1 MRDAAL
7 IAYVLSRPWALYKP
21 YMAKMIEV
29 LRRHADGVRL
39 SEEEIRA
46 AIGKPPE
53 EGKVYTTMRGG
64 SVAVIPVTG
73 YIAKRASQVQ
83 GISAPRGTSTEQI
96 QRAVEVALRD
106 PEIQRLV
113 LAVDSP
119 GGSVDGVAD
128 LADFIRASRAQ
139 KPITAYADGLMAS
152 AAYWIG
158 SAADRIVASQDAE
171 IGSIGVYALL
181 ESWTEANAKMG
192 LSVEMIRAGQF
203 KGEGHPDLPITD
215 ATRQVT
221 QDVVDAYY
229 AMFVNAVAA
238 NRGIKREEA
247 LALADGRTWVGA
259 TAVKQGL
266 ADSIGMLNDAA
277 APFGKDAAGAA
288 AGLSGGASVQAPANA
303 DVAQPPSAVRE
314 PQPVNPE
321 AGAEA
326 RPVRPILSLP
336 AAAERARATRNR
348 KTGITREEL
357 RATASASTRP
367 EGVTH
372 MDVKPTQQPTQAD
385 LRLAEATLEDLL
397 AVQPQLVKRIKQE
410 ALADE
415 KARQDGI
422 AALLKESQ
430 LPDAVRGQV
439 AVQIAGLP
447 VANAKTII
455 ESVCAVEA
463 AFKVAEL
470 QGLDAQD
477 LVCLRSDVEGL
488 PQLSAV
494 NHIRRV
500 VDAKKGAQA
509 RLVKDAD
516 KAVQGQDPE
525 ETPEQK
531 AEKERQ
537 AQLAAAVTQAREAFT
552 KVKVAGADLK
562 QFVVGAL
569 EDAKLAATPEQLK
582 AAAPDLFKS

>member
-1 MRDAAL
+1 
-7 IAYVLSRPWALYKP
+7 
-21 YMAKMIEV
+21 
-29 LRRHADGVRL
+29 
-39 SEEEIRA
+39 
-46 AIGKPPE
+46 
-53 EGKVYTTMRGG
+53 
-64 SVAVIPVTG
+64 
-73 YIAKRASQVQ
+73 
-83 GISAPRGTSTEQI
+83 
-96 QRAVEVALRD
+96 
-106 PEIQRLV
+106 
-113 LAVDSP
+113 
-119 GGSVDGVAD
+119 
-128 LADFIRASRAQ
+128 
-139 KPITAYADGLMAS
+139 
-152 AAYWIG
+152 
-158 SAADRIVASQDAE
+158 
-171 IGSIGVYALL
+171 
-181 ESWTEANAKMG
+181 
-192 LSVEMIRAGQF
+192 
-203 KGEGHPDLPITD
+203 
-215 ATRQVT
+215 
-221 QDVVDAYY
+221 
-229 AMFVNAVAA
+229 
-238 NRGIKREEA
+238 
-247 LALADGRTWVGA
+247 
-259 TAVKQGL
+259 
-266 ADSIGMLNDAA
+266 
-277 APFGKDAAGAA
+277 
-288 AGLSGGASVQAPANA
+288 
-303 DVAQPPSAVRE
+303 
-314 PQPVNPE
+314 
-321 AGAEA
+321 
-326 RPVRPILSLP
+326 
-336 AAAERARATRNR
+336 
-348 KTGITREEL
+348 
-357 RATASASTRP
+357 
-367 EGVTH
+367 

-537 AQLAAAVTQAREAFT
+537 AQLAAAVAQAREAFK

-582 AAAPDLFKS
+582 AAAPDLFK